1 MQYKLIYPPQWNP
14 MNPHFALYTLAGY
27 LRGQGADC
35 QLCDYN
41 VEFFREILTTGY
53 LTYSLGRVRNT
64 RDYLK
69 MRVQMG
75 LMRKEKSP
83 EFGAICARLLEID
96 KFLGPKRRIW
106 RDVKRD
112 LPDAVAVFNDREKFY
127 DPARLLKAYIT
138 VDKALDLVSLPFYP
152 SRLRFNDFSAPEH
165 PMTVEGLIE
174 FSLNRDENVF
184 LPFLEMKAALLAR
197 EIRTC
202 GDKVIVGISINS
214 HSQLYGGLTLA
225 RLLRDMKLPN
235 LHVSL
240 GGNYFMRLREALLT
254 KPRFLQHFADSVI
267 WGEGERPML
276 ALYRAVEAGRPL
288 EEVPNLLYLNEEGMV
303 KMNAPVDPLP
313 LAERADPSLEGLDL
327 SLYFC
332 PEIVLSARTSK
343 GCYWQKCT
351 FCDTDYGIK
360 HDVCP
365 VDKVFA
371 EWKLL
376 AEKYGITNFELID
389 ESMTP
394 AYMTEL
400 CRKMI
405 DAGLKVN
412 FFGNGRTDKEF
423 TAPVFHTL
431 REGGLTMVMWGIES
445 ANERILK
452 LINKGVDIHKRL
464 DILRAAHD
472 AGIWNFAYIFFGFP
486 SETEEEAQQT
496 IDLICDNTDIINA
509 YGRSVFTLG
518 KHSKIRRNAKEL
530 GIVDMIADDQEFSTI
545 LNYRVTRGMN
555 RAAALRMADRC
566 RQQCIMAYG
575 IPIWMFLRY
584 REVIHLYLKEKGCD
598 FLMNHKLSKAEWEA
612 VRGSFAPAAEQELA
626 FGYLSNDDT
635 LTLTN

>member
-1 MQYKLIYPPQWNP
+1 

-27 LRGQGADC
+27 LRSSGVDC
-35 QLCDYN
+35 RLYDYN
-41 VEFFREILTTGY
+41 VEFFRTVLTPDY
-53 LTYSLGRVRNT
+53 LTYSMGRARNA

-69 MRVQMG
+69 LRVQMG
-75 LMRKEKSP
+75 LMCKEKSP

-106 RDVKRD
+106 RDVKRE
-112 LPDAVAVFNDREKFY
+112 LPEAIAVFNDREKFY
-127 DPARLLKAYIT
+127 DPAQLLKAYIT

-174 FSLNRDENVF
+174 FSLNRDENIF
-184 LPFLEMKAALLAR
+184 LPFLEMKAALLER
-197 EIRTC
+197 ELRASQE
-202 GDKVIVGISINS
+202 KAVVGISINS

-225 RLLRDMKLPN
+225 RLLRDKHLPN

-254 KPRFLQHFADSVI
+254 KPRFLEYFADSVI

-276 ALYRAVEAGRPL
+276 ALYKAVERGASL
-288 EEVPNLLYLNEEGMV
+288 SEVPNLLYLDSTGTV
-303 KMNAPVDPLP
+303 KLNAPIDPVP
-313 LAERADPSLEGLDL
+313 LAERAEPSLEGLDL

-332 PEIVLSARTSK
+332 PEIVLSTRTSK

-365 VDKVFA
+365 VDRVFA

-405 DAGLKVN
+405 GAGLKVK

-423 TAPVFHTL
+423 TPEVFKTL
-431 REGGLTMVMWGIES
+431 HEGGLTMVMWGIES

-496 IDLICDNTDIINA
+496 IDLICSHTDIINA

-518 KHSKIRRNAKEL
+518 KHSKIRRNAQEL

-545 LNYRVTRGMN
+545 LNYRVTRGMD
-555 RAAALRMADRC
+555 RQAALRMADRC
-566 RQQCIMAYG
+566 RQQCIVAYG

-598 FLMNHKLSKAEWEA
+598 YLMNHKLSAAEWEN
-612 VRGSFAPAAEQELA
+612 VRGNFAPAAEQELA